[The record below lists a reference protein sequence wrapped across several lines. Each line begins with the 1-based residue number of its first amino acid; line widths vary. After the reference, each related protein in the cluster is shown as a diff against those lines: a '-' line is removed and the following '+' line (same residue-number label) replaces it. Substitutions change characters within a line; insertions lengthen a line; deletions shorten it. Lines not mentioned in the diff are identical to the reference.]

1 MTDKTDQHT
10 QAALWLAEQ
19 LARPVDSNDECTE
32 IHGEHE
38 ISTEFKDLGL
48 ADVVEWA
55 DQYRILTWTNI
66 VRYGRKVSIELVDTT
81 RIKYKLIAENMPT
94 ISLGNRSFS
103 VVDTSNC
110 HIHHTVLVTS
120 VDDETEDEKILSKI
134 NVARIVGDQSSAFSG
149 FNLEDLGLVL
159 KAWVHLGGALE
170 DLEGIPSYLAEE

>member
-1 MTDKTDQHT
+1 MIDKTDQHM

-19 LARPVDSNDECTE
+19 LVRPVDSNDEYTE
-32 IHGEHE
+32 IYSEHE
-38 ISTEFKDLGL
+38 IFSEFKDFGL

-55 DQYRILTWTNI
+55 DQYRILTWKN
-66 VRYGRKVSIELVDTT
+66 VARYGKKVSIELVDTT
-81 RIKYKLIAENMPT
+81 RVKYKLIAENMPT
-94 ISLGNRSFS
+94 ISLGGHSFS
-103 VVDTSNC
+103 VADTSNYQS
-110 HIHHTVLVTS
+110 HHTVLIVS

-134 NVARIVGDQSSAFSG
+134 TVARNAGDQASAFSG